1 MTATTGTTESRARL
15 DFSGLLHAEAIKARG
30 LRSTRWLLALV
41 VVLPVVIAAI
51 VAATTDTSG
60 AAHADLTA
68 AALSGVT
75 SISWVPL
82 LLTLQLGTVI
92 GTAEYERGA
101 VQTTFAAVPRRTPVV
116 LAKAVLVAATL
127 LVVVLV
133 VNLISYLVG
142 ALMLGGQQP
151 ASLGDPGVVRV
162 LVGTALY
169 AAAAGTIAMC
179 LGMVV
184 RSSIG
189 AFAATLGFLYVL
201 PALLQAIPVE
211 AVQWFARTIPGPA
224 STPLELPGHPDGQLA
239 FGVAAIAVVLWTAA
253 WLVLT
258 CSVVRRRDV

>member
-1 MTATTGTTESRARL
+1 MTTTTESRVRL
-15 DFSGLLHAEAIKARG
+15 DFGGLLRAEVIKARG

-41 VVLPVVIAAI
+41 VLLPVVIAAI
-51 VAATTDTSG
+51 VAASTDTAG

-116 LAKAVLVAATL
+116 LAKAVLVAAAL
-127 LVVVLV
+127 LVAVLV
-133 VNLISYLVG
+133 TDVISYLVG
-142 ALMLGGQQP
+142 AALLGGQEP
-151 ASLGDPGVVRV
+151 AGLGDPGVVRV
-162 LVGTALY
+162 LAGTALY

-201 PALLQAIPVE
+201 PALLQAVPVE
-211 AVQWFARTIPGPA
+211 VVGWFARTIPGPA
-224 STPLELPGHPDGQLA
+224 STPLELPGHPDGQLT
-239 FGVAAIAVVLWTAA
+239 FGAALVAVVLWTAA
-253 WLVLT
+253 WIVLT
-258 CSVVRRRDV
+258 CVVVRRRDV